1 VVLVL
6 EVLFDAEELVAVAV
20 ADADGVAG
28 AGLAGVLVL
37 EGVEFFDEL
46 DGETILYG
54 ESGKIIGKQLYI
66 NGEEV
71 RK

>member
-1 VVLVL
+1 MVVLVL

-28 AGLAGVLVL
+28 AGLAGVIVL

-46 DGETILYG
+46 DGEAG
-54 ESGKIIGKQLYI
+54 FSG
-66 NGEEV
+66 
-71 RK
+71 